1 MGDLHMR
8 IERLEK
14 RAIEKELVAQLS
26 SNENVSL
33 KNQERTKL
41 RSRIKELKRRLARL
55 NSAREKE

>member
-1 MGDLHMR
+1 MR

-14 RAIEKELVAQLS
+14 RAIEEELVAQLS